1 MANYENLKSA
11 IQQVLKTNGKNA
23 ITGAL
28 LQQSLLTMVNSLG
41 AGYQFIGV
49 ATPTTNPGTPDKRVF
64 YIASTAGTY
73 SNFGGLGVTEDEV
86 VVLTWDSSWHKTQ
99 IGTTK
104 VVQGEPGPEGPQG
117 PKGDKLTYADLTEA
131 DKADLYEGGA
141 SLIRPLLD
149 GKQDTISDLDAIR
162 QGAEKGSTALQ
173 SYTESDPIYTAD
185 KPNLALKSEL
195 DGKVDKEEGKGLSSN
210 DYSNA
215 DKAKL
220 SELDKKIDALALGAF
235 YGYFP
240 DSSSLPTDVT
250 ESGYAYVGTDNPY
263 IIWNYVG
270 REWVNSGVYFN
281 TTSDSVIDF
290 TLYHRDEDG
299 DDYSNAMKLA
309 IEAAHLKNKPI
320 FVPNGIW
327 AVKNVDIEYDN
338 ICIFGE
344 SIRGAVLYVDTW
356 GDFCFRSS
364 NDYLQIS
371 NLSIHA
377 INHKTTK
384 RDAKAPE
391 MDNGASGI
399 LYKGNNGLFFNL
411 YGEYIQ
417 NFITL
422 GGDYLQNG
430 EVRVGN
436 VCHDLICKDVQFCVL
451 GLQQKDCLMYNL
463 SGTFTTFN
471 GFNIDDTPFSGAPG
485 HIVYISGSINKK
497 SYNINIHDI
506 IGRDSGDGL
515 GILCVQIKFTDGLV
529 LDNIYGQYC
538 AVLACESVFNGYAHN
553 LRCIDNYIMRYGC
566 LIEYAYTSTSE
577 YGRGNYPFIIDG
589 LTMIGKNAS
598 LRFATST
605 VILAKNIYIKTDS
618 FDTSVVGKPEAF
630 IAANGASFIELDNVT
645 LNGVHNT
652 DSAGYNFYNV
662 NSILRNDHTLSI
674 DFIVSGAANT
684 ILYSDSD
691 VENTY
696 KDSAFKEVIRASNS
710 VKQIVFSES
719 GLSQNKI
726 NFQEC
731 GTFNSFEVTNDTQ
744 VVFNYIDT
752 TLQNVRKV
760 FAFTNNG
767 TAAIRIRQPDISS
780 HAVISNVENYS
791 AGAILAQG
799 STCIYEIWVTPTTI
813 IINRTDVKVA

>member
-1 MANYENLKSA
+1 MFTRNQIEEIKSKLIMLGTKDTQFPDAHKLNGEEIIAIVQDGENKKIPLSSIINDDFINVSKDTTE
-11 IQQVLKTNGKNA
+11 I
-23 ITGAL
+23 
-28 LQQSLLTMVNSLG
+28 LTL
-41 AGYQFIGV
+41 
-49 ATPTTNPGTPDKRVF
+49 
-64 YIASTAGTY
+64 STAV
-73 SNFGGLGVTEDEV
+73 SKIDINNRKLGQVITFK
-86 VVLTWDSSWHKTQ
+86 DSADSW
-99 IGTTK
+99 
-104 VVQGEPGPEGPQG
+104 
-117 PKGDKLTYADLTEA
+117 
-131 DKADLYEGGA
+131 
-141 SLIRPLLD
+141 
-149 GKQDTISDLDAIR
+149 AIR
-162 QGAEKGSTALQ
+162 QFTGSSLDNWNDISLWKSISGIDELKSQADTNTSNISSLNTEVAALQ
-173 SYTESDPIYTAD
+173 SKVDEHTESINSKITTDRIEDGAVTSEKIATSAFDSTLSVSGKIAPAD
-185 KPNLALKSEL
+185 AV
-195 DGKVDKEEGKGLSSN
+195 GKKITDL
-210 DYSNA
+210 Y
-215 DKAKL
+215 
-220 SELDKKIDALALGAF
+220 KKIDVLALGAF

-250 ESGYAYVGTDNPY
+250 EPGYAYVGTDNPY

-270 REWVNSGVYFN
+270 REWVDSGVYFN

-299 DDYSNAMKLA
+299 DDYSYAMKFA

-338 ICIFGE
+338 ICVFGE
-344 SIRGAVLYVDTW
+344 SIKGAVLYVDTW

-384 RDAKAPE
+384 RYAKEPE
-391 MDNGASGI
+391 IDNGASGI

-451 GLQQKDCLMYNL
+451 GLQQKDCLIYNL

-471 GFNIDDTPFSGAPG
+471 GFNIDDTPYSGAPG
-485 HIVYISGSINKK
+485 HIVYISGSVDKK
-497 SYNINIHDI
+497 SYNLNIHDI

-515 GILCVQIKFTDGLV
+515 GISCVQIRCTDGLV

-538 AVLACESVFNGYAHN
+538 AVLTTESVFNGYAHN
-553 LRCIDNYIMRYGC
+553 LRCIDNYIMKYGC

-618 FDTSVVGKPEAF
+618 FDTSVVGKPDAF
-630 IAANGASFIELDNVT
+630 ISASGASFVELDNVT
-645 LNGVHNT
+645 LNGVHNS
-652 DSAGYNFYNV
+652 DAAGYNFYAV

-674 DFIVSGAANT
+674 DFIVSGAKNT

-696 KDSAFKEVIRASNS
+696 KDSAFKEVIRTSNS
-710 VKQIVFSES
+710 VKHIVFSES
-719 GLSQNKI
+719 GLSRNTI

-731 GTFNSFEVTNDTQ
+731 GTFNSFEVANDTQ
-744 VVFNYIDT
+744 VIFNYIDT

-760 FAFTNNG
+760 FTFTNNG

-780 HAVISNVENYS
+780 HTVISNVKDYS
-791 AGAILAQG
+791 AGAILTQG

-813 IINRTDVKVA
+813 IINMTDVKVA